1 MKGRNPLK
9 GRHFAGSNPAPGS
22 PVKPPSR
29 TGSASGN
36 FVGGGTNRK
45 TAQKPEY
52 TRRKPAP
59 ATNYTSQA
67 EQFTRSAPE
76 PFRNPQ
82 PSANPK
88 VQAPYETGSSKP
100 YPTFAGTRVSINDGV
115 NPSKAPSPSR
125 SKSVSGGYPGANI
138 AAVGISGSKGR
149 GSENGKV
156 AGRAQPR
163 KSGNPFTQG
172 RFTQAKSTSPMFYG
186 R

>member
-9 GRHFAGSNPAPGS
+9 GRHFAGSPLGA
-22 PVKPPSR
+22 PVKPPSLAGR
-29 TGSASGN
+29 ASGT
-36 FVGGGTNRK
+36 FVGTGVNDKTNARQEV
-45 TAQKPEY
+45 TG
-52 TRRKPAP
+52 RKPASSR
-59 ATNYTSQA
+59 NYTTQA
-67 EQFTRSAPE
+67 EQFTKSAPE
-76 PFRNPQ
+76 PFRNSQ

-88 VQAPYETGSSKP
+88 PLPPKETGTSKP
-100 YPTFAGTRVSINDGV
+100 YPTFAGTRVSVSDGV
-115 NPSKAPSPSR
+115 NPSKAPSPTR
-125 SKSVSGGYPGANI
+125 SKSVSGGYPGANL

-172 RFTQAKSTSPMFYG
+172 KFTQAKSTSPMFYG